1 MAENRSDAF
10 YVEVL
15 LPPSVWKPLT
25 QSYPYNLG
33 FGTGYRHSDF
43 RDANCERWDSIIR
56 PDQLTLGSPNEY
68 KEVTYGSFE
77 TMAEGV
83 NLSRGISNCL
93 ASSKDYGRELFAIRI
108 STNFGRA
115 VLDSWTGETG
125 GEN

>member
-1 MAENRSDAF
+1 MAENRNDAF

-25 QSYPYNLG
+25 QSYPYNFG

-43 RDANCERWDSIIR
+43 RHANCERWGSIIR
-56 PDQLTLGSPNEY
+56 PDQHAFGSLNEY
-68 KEVTYGSFE
+68 QEVTYGPFE

-83 NLSRGISNCL
+83 NLSRGISSCL
-93 ASSKDYGRELFAIRI
+93 ASSKDYGRELVAIRI
-108 STNFGRA
+108 STDFCKV
-115 VLDSWTGETG
+115 VLRNWTGVTG